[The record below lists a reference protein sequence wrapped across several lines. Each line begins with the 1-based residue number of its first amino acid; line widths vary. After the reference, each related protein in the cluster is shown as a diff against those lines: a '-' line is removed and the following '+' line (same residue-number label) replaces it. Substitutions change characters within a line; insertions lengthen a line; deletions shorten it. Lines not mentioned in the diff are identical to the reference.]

1 MLRRLA
7 SFPMLDAD
15 PRAVEE
21 GPPPGRVGRP
31 LLWIAGGV
39 LALQAAF
46 AAAVAWMLGAGYFG

>member
-1 MLRRLA
+1 
-7 SFPMLDAD
+7 MLDAD